1 MNVLHISDIHFRE
14 SYLPCEEGYQG
25 MLAAMQNPLIPLEE
39 CIQDAKARAAIDLVV
54 VSGDLTEDGAPADYA
69 SLKQYLEKAFGS
81 VPIVVTLGNHDIKRH
96 FRQGWQGKSVETA
109 SDTPFNQVYETET
122 LAIVTFD
129 NSCYGYADG
138 IVDERQFEWLQ
149 ATLAQLKEK
158 KIVFVTH
165 HHLLPDQASTPAW
178 AGANRLVALLQQ
190 YQISCIL
197 SGHTHHAF
205 TGTIAGIPY
214 YTVASMS
221 FVGEDEGD
229 GMVRFE
235 ERYGYNLYRFEEGAL
250 VHQSSENYRPN
261 RVLMRVNMKG

>member
-39 CIQDAKARAAIDLVV
+39 CIQDAKARVAIDLVV
-54 VSGDLTEDGAPADYA
+54 ISGDLTEDGAPADYA
-69 SLKQYLEKAFGS
+69 SLKRYLEKAFGS

-129 NSCYGYADG
+129 NSCYGYANG

-190 YQISCIL
+190 YLFSVDIPIMRLRERSQGFLTILWQVCRL
-197 SGHTHHAF
+197 SGKMKAM
-205 TGTIAGIPY
+205 GWSVLKNAMDTICIVLRKVHWFINPQKTIDQ
-214 YTVASMS
+214 TV
-221 FVGEDEGD
+221 
-229 GMVRFE
+229 
-235 ERYGYNLYRFEEGAL
+235 Y
-250 VHQSSENYRPN
+250 
-261 RVLMRVNMKG
+261 

>member
-54 VSGDLTEDGAPADYA
+54 ISGDLTEDGAPADYA

-158 KIVFVTH
+158 
-165 HHLLPDQASTPAW
+165 
-178 AGANRLVALLQQ
+178 NRFCDA
-190 YQISCIL
+190 
-197 SGHTHHAF
+197 
-205 TGTIAGIPY
+205 P
-214 YTVASMS
+214 S
-221 FVGEDEGD
+221 FVARPSKHA
-229 GMVRFE
+229 GMGRCQSFGGIIAAVSNLLYSQWTYPSCV
-235 ERYGYNLYRFEEGAL
+235 YGNDRRDSLLYCGKYVVCRG
-250 VHQSSENYRPN
+250 R
-261 RVLMRVNMKG
+261 

>member
-54 VSGDLTEDGAPADYA
+54 ISGDLTEDGAPADYA

-165 HHLLPDQASTPAW
+165 HH
-178 AGANRLVALLQQ
+178 
-190 YQISCIL
+190 CIL

-261 RVLMRVNMKG
+261 RVLMRVNMQG